1 MKNLEIKLH
10 VPDLDAERKYDFWT
24 IKSEHAIKDIKQD
37 EEVRF
42 PAADEL
48 LIDIDSPEAEAVFN
62 KNLPK
67 FQMHVCEV
75 ITVDRRTSR
84 HGNVHIYVRLD
95 RYIDNTERILFQT
108 FLGSDQTRELL
119 SYIRNINDDPHP
131 TLFIEKKALLLGA

>member
-10 VPDLDAERKYDFWT
+10 VPRKYDFWT
-24 IKSEHAIKDIKQD
+24 IRSEAAIKDIKTT

-42 PAADEL
+42 PAPDEL

-67 FQMHVCEV
+67 FQMHVCEALS
-75 ITVDRRTSR
+75 VDRRTSR
-84 HGNVHIYVRLD
+84 HGNIHIYVRLD
-95 RYIDNTERILFQT
+95 RNLDNTERILFQA

-119 SYIRNINDDPHP
+119 SYIRDINDDPHP
-131 TLFIEKKALLLGA
+131 TLFIEKKALLLEA